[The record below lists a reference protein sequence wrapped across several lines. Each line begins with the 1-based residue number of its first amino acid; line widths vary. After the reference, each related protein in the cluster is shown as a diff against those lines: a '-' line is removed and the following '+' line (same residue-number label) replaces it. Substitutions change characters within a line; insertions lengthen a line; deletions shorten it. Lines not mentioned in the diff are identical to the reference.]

1 MLRFTIRRLAWAVPT
16 LLLVTFLVYVALR
29 LGTDPLQSYLR
40 TNPRASKEKIEQYKS
55 VNGLSSN
62 YVLGY
67 FHWLKNFVT
76 FNWPRS
82 IKGSREVWPELKDA
96 MANTIRLGTFATVVG
111 VSIGL
116 FVGMFAALKP
126 GSRRDVA
133 VNTGAFLGVSIPP
146 YITAVLFQLVFAV
159 YWSRWFGKTLF
170 PTSGVYPPGHIGF
183 DLVLMLKHMA
193 LPMMV
198 VAIQVI
204 ATYSRYMRSSLLDV
218 MNSDGCANDTT
229 YFNYIDVYD
238 YPVAGFTS
246 RPNPASI
253 LNPSVQFVDTSSADV
268 VYFDWTF
275 YDSTNTMIGS
285 DYVQNPIYNFSG
297 LIEQQYYIQLYVEN
311 QNGCSDTV
319 YGTQIVEGEYAFFLP
334 NSFTPNGDGLN
345 DSFFPVGD
353 KISVENYSFKIFNR
367 WGEMIFSTNDFNEKW
382 DGTYQNN
389 ALSSDAYIWKIDL
402 VDSQSG
408 EEKSLKGY
416 VLLSR

>member
-1 MLRFTIRRLAWAVPT
+1 MRRLAWAVPT

-170 PTSGVYPPGHIGF
+170 PTSGVYPPGHTGF
-183 DLVLMLKHMA
+183 NLVLMLKHMA

-218 MNSDGCANDTT
+218 MNSDFMRTARSKGISERQVLLKHGVRNALIPVVTIAALDIGSIIGGLIISENIFAYPGMGL
-229 YFNYIDVYD
+229 YFLDSFTNGDFPLLMPWMVLV
-238 YPVAGFTS
+238 VASTLMF
-246 RPNPASI
+246 N
-253 LNPSVQFVDTSSADV
+253 LVADV
-268 VYFDWTF
+268 
-275 YDSTNTMIGS
+275 S
-285 DYVQNPIYNFSG
+285 
-297 LIEQQYYIQLYVEN
+297 
-311 QNGCSDTV
+311 
-319 YGTQIVEGEYAFFLP
+319 YAFLDP
-334 NSFTPNGDGLN
+334 RIRLD
-345 DSFFPVGD
+345 
-353 KISVENYSFKIFNR
+353 
-367 WGEMIFSTNDFNEKW
+367 
-382 DGTYQNN
+382 
-389 ALSSDAYIWKIDL
+389 
-402 VDSQSG
+402 
-408 EEKSLKGY
+408 
-416 VLLSR
+416 

>member
-1 MLRFTIRRLAWAVPT
+1 
-16 LLLVTFLVYVALR
+16 VTFLVYVALR

-82 IKGSREVWPELKDA
+82 IKVSREVWPELKDA

-116 FVGMFAALKP
+116 LVGMFAALKP

-170 PTSGVYPPGHIGF
+170 PTSGVYPPGHTGF
-183 DLVLMLKHMA
+183 NLVLMLKHMA

-218 MNSDGCANDTT
+218 MNSDFMRTARSKGISERQVLLKHGVRNALIPVVTIAALDIGSIIGGLIISENIFAYPGMGL
-229 YFNYIDVYD
+229 YFLDSFTNGDFPLLMPWMVLV
-238 YPVAGFTS
+238 VASTLMF
-246 RPNPASI
+246 NLI
-253 LNPSVQFVDTSSADV
+253 ADV
-268 VYFDWTF
+268 
-275 YDSTNTMIGS
+275 S
-285 DYVQNPIYNFSG
+285 
-297 LIEQQYYIQLYVEN
+297 
-311 QNGCSDTV
+311 
-319 YGTQIVEGEYAFFLP
+319 YAFLDP
-334 NSFTPNGDGLN
+334 RIRLD
-345 DSFFPVGD
+345 
-353 KISVENYSFKIFNR
+353 
-367 WGEMIFSTNDFNEKW
+367 
-382 DGTYQNN
+382 
-389 ALSSDAYIWKIDL
+389 
-402 VDSQSG
+402 
-408 EEKSLKGY
+408 
-416 VLLSR
+416 

>member
-183 DLVLMLKHMA
+183 NLVLMLKHMA

-218 MNSDGCANDTT
+218 MNSDFMRTARSKGISERQVLLKHGVRNALIPVVTIAALDIGSIIGGLIISENIFAYPGMGL
-229 YFNYIDVYD
+229 YFLDSFTNGDFPLLMPWMVLV
-238 YPVAGFTS
+238 VASTLMF
-246 RPNPASI
+246 N
-253 LNPSVQFVDTSSADV
+253 LVADV
-268 VYFDWTF
+268 
-275 YDSTNTMIGS
+275 S
-285 DYVQNPIYNFSG
+285 
-297 LIEQQYYIQLYVEN
+297 
-311 QNGCSDTV
+311 
-319 YGTQIVEGEYAFFLP
+319 YAFLDP
-334 NSFTPNGDGLN
+334 RIRLD
-345 DSFFPVGD
+345 
-353 KISVENYSFKIFNR
+353 
-367 WGEMIFSTNDFNEKW
+367 
-382 DGTYQNN
+382 
-389 ALSSDAYIWKIDL
+389 
-402 VDSQSG
+402 
-408 EEKSLKGY
+408 
-416 VLLSR
+416 

>member
-159 YWSRWFGKTLF
+159 YWSRWFGHTLF
-170 PTSGVYPPGHIGF
+170 PTSGVYPAGHSGF
-183 DLVLMLKHMA
+183 NLVLMLKHMA

-218 MNSDGCANDTT
+218 MNSDFMRTARSKGISERQVLLKHGVRNALIPVVTIAALDIGSIIGGLIISENIFAYPGMGL
-229 YFNYIDVYD
+229 YFLDSFTNGDFPLLMPWMVLV
-238 YPVAGFTS
+238 VASTLMF
-246 RPNPASI
+246 NLI
-253 LNPSVQFVDTSSADV
+253 ADV
-268 VYFDWTF
+268 
-275 YDSTNTMIGS
+275 S
-285 DYVQNPIYNFSG
+285 
-297 LIEQQYYIQLYVEN
+297 
-311 QNGCSDTV
+311 
-319 YGTQIVEGEYAFFLP
+319 YAFLDP
-334 NSFTPNGDGLN
+334 RIRLD
-345 DSFFPVGD
+345 
-353 KISVENYSFKIFNR
+353 
-367 WGEMIFSTNDFNEKW
+367 
-382 DGTYQNN
+382 
-389 ALSSDAYIWKIDL
+389 
-402 VDSQSG
+402 
-408 EEKSLKGY
+408 
-416 VLLSR
+416 

>member
-1 MLRFTIRRLAWAVPT
+1 MRRLAWALPT
-16 LLLVTFLVYVALR
+16 LLLVTFLVYIALR

-96 MANTIRLGTFATVVG
+96 MANTIRLGTFASVVG

-170 PTSGVYPPGHIGF
+170 PTSGVYPPGHTGF
-183 DLVLMLKHMA
+183 NLVLMLKHMA

-218 MNSDGCANDTT
+218 MNSDFMRTARSKGISERQVLLKHGVRNALIPVVTIAALDVGGIIGGLIISENIFAYPGMGL
-229 YFNYIDVYD
+229 YFLDSFTNGDFPLLMPWMVLV
-238 YPVAGFTS
+238 VASTLMF
-246 RPNPASI
+246 N
-253 LNPSVQFVDTSSADV
+253 LVADV
-268 VYFDWTF
+268 
-275 YDSTNTMIGS
+275 S
-285 DYVQNPIYNFSG
+285 
-297 LIEQQYYIQLYVEN
+297 
-311 QNGCSDTV
+311 
-319 YGTQIVEGEYAFFLP
+319 YAFLDP
-334 NSFTPNGDGLN
+334 RIRLD
-345 DSFFPVGD
+345 
-353 KISVENYSFKIFNR
+353 
-367 WGEMIFSTNDFNEKW
+367 
-382 DGTYQNN
+382 
-389 ALSSDAYIWKIDL
+389 
-402 VDSQSG
+402 
-408 EEKSLKGY
+408 
-416 VLLSR
+416 

>member
-1 MLRFTIRRLAWAVPT
+1 VPT

-170 PTSGVYPPGHIGF
+170 PTSGVYPPGHTGF
-183 DLVLMLKHMA
+183 NLVLMLKHMA

-218 MNSDGCANDTT
+218 MNSDFMRTARSKGISERQVLLKHGVRNALIPVVTIAALDIGSIIGGLIISENIFAYPGMGL
-229 YFNYIDVYD
+229 YFLDSFTNGDFPLLMPWMVLV
-238 YPVAGFTS
+238 VASTLMF
-246 RPNPASI
+246 NLI
-253 LNPSVQFVDTSSADV
+253 ADV
-268 VYFDWTF
+268 
-275 YDSTNTMIGS
+275 S
-285 DYVQNPIYNFSG
+285 
-297 LIEQQYYIQLYVEN
+297 
-311 QNGCSDTV
+311 
-319 YGTQIVEGEYAFFLP
+319 YAFLDP
-334 NSFTPNGDGLN
+334 RIRLD
-345 DSFFPVGD
+345 
-353 KISVENYSFKIFNR
+353 
-367 WGEMIFSTNDFNEKW
+367 
-382 DGTYQNN
+382 
-389 ALSSDAYIWKIDL
+389 
-402 VDSQSG
+402 
-408 EEKSLKGY
+408 
-416 VLLSR
+416 

>member
-1 MLRFTIRRLAWAVPT
+1 MRRLAWAVPT
-16 LLLVTFLVYVALR
+16 LLLVTFLVYIALR

-170 PTSGVYPPGHIGF
+170 PTSGVYPPGHTGF
-183 DLVLMLKHMA
+183 NLVLMLKHMA

-218 MNSDGCANDTT
+218 MNSDFMRTARSKGISERQILLKHGVRNALIPVVTIAALDIGSIIGGLIISENIFAYPGMGL
-229 YFNYIDVYD
+229 YFLDSFTNGDFPLLMPWMVLV
-238 YPVAGFTS
+238 VASTLMF
-246 RPNPASI
+246 N
-253 LNPSVQFVDTSSADV
+253 LVADV
-268 VYFDWTF
+268 
-275 YDSTNTMIGS
+275 S
-285 DYVQNPIYNFSG
+285 
-297 LIEQQYYIQLYVEN
+297 
-311 QNGCSDTV
+311 
-319 YGTQIVEGEYAFFLP
+319 YAFLDP
-334 NSFTPNGDGLN
+334 RIRLD
-345 DSFFPVGD
+345 
-353 KISVENYSFKIFNR
+353 
-367 WGEMIFSTNDFNEKW
+367 
-382 DGTYQNN
+382 
-389 ALSSDAYIWKIDL
+389 
-402 VDSQSG
+402 
-408 EEKSLKGY
+408 
-416 VLLSR
+416 

>member
-67 FHWLKNFVT
+67 FNWLKNFVT

-116 FVGMFAALKP
+116 LVGMFAALKP

-218 MNSDGCANDTT
+218 MNSDFMRTARSKGISERQVLLKHGVRNALIPVVTIAALDIGSIIGGLIISENIFAYPGMGL
-229 YFNYIDVYD
+229 YFLDSFTNGDFPLLMPWMVLV
-238 YPVAGFTS
+238 VASTLMF
-246 RPNPASI
+246 NLI
-253 LNPSVQFVDTSSADV
+253 ADV
-268 VYFDWTF
+268 
-275 YDSTNTMIGS
+275 S
-285 DYVQNPIYNFSG
+285 
-297 LIEQQYYIQLYVEN
+297 
-311 QNGCSDTV
+311 
-319 YGTQIVEGEYAFFLP
+319 YAFLDP
-334 NSFTPNGDGLN
+334 RIRLD
-345 DSFFPVGD
+345 
-353 KISVENYSFKIFNR
+353 
-367 WGEMIFSTNDFNEKW
+367 
-382 DGTYQNN
+382 
-389 ALSSDAYIWKIDL
+389 
-402 VDSQSG
+402 
-408 EEKSLKGY
+408 
-416 VLLSR
+416 

>member
-1 MLRFTIRRLAWAVPT
+1 VPT

-218 MNSDGCANDTT
+218 LNSDFMRTARSKGISERQILLKHGVRNALIPVVTIAALDIGSIIGGLIISENIFAYPGMGL
-229 YFNYIDVYD
+229 YFLDSFTNGDFPLLMPWMVLV
-238 YPVAGFTS
+238 VASTLMF
-246 RPNPASI
+246 N
-253 LNPSVQFVDTSSADV
+253 LVADV
-268 VYFDWTF
+268 
-275 YDSTNTMIGS
+275 S
-285 DYVQNPIYNFSG
+285 
-297 LIEQQYYIQLYVEN
+297 
-311 QNGCSDTV
+311 
-319 YGTQIVEGEYAFFLP
+319 YAFLDP
-334 NSFTPNGDGLN
+334 RIRLD
-345 DSFFPVGD
+345 
-353 KISVENYSFKIFNR
+353 
-367 WGEMIFSTNDFNEKW
+367 
-382 DGTYQNN
+382 
-389 ALSSDAYIWKIDL
+389 
-402 VDSQSG
+402 
-408 EEKSLKGY
+408 
-416 VLLSR
+416 

>member
-159 YWSRWFGKTLF
+159 YWSRWFGHTLF
-170 PTSGVYPPGHIGF
+170 PTSGVYPPGHSGF
-183 DLVLMLKHMA
+183 NLVLMLKHMA

-218 MNSDGCANDTT
+218 MNSDFMRTARSKGISERQVLLKHGVRNALIPVVTIAALDIGSIIGGLIISENIFAYPGMGL
-229 YFNYIDVYD
+229 YFLDSFTNGDFPLLMPWMVLV
-238 YPVAGFTS
+238 VASTLMF
-246 RPNPASI
+246 NLI
-253 LNPSVQFVDTSSADV
+253 ADV
-268 VYFDWTF
+268 
-275 YDSTNTMIGS
+275 S
-285 DYVQNPIYNFSG
+285 
-297 LIEQQYYIQLYVEN
+297 
-311 QNGCSDTV
+311 
-319 YGTQIVEGEYAFFLP
+319 YAFLDP
-334 NSFTPNGDGLN
+334 RIRLD
-345 DSFFPVGD
+345 
-353 KISVENYSFKIFNR
+353 
-367 WGEMIFSTNDFNEKW
+367 
-382 DGTYQNN
+382 
-389 ALSSDAYIWKIDL
+389 
-402 VDSQSG
+402 
-408 EEKSLKGY
+408 
-416 VLLSR
+416 

>member
-1 MLRFTIRRLAWAVPT
+1 MRRLAWALPT
-16 LLLVTFLVYVALR
+16 LLLVTFLVYIALR

-170 PTSGVYPPGHIGF
+170 PTSGVYPPGHTGF
-183 DLVLMLKHMA
+183 NLVLMLKYMA

-218 MNSDGCANDTT
+218 LNSDFMRTARSKGISERQVLLKHGVRNALIPVVTIAALDIGSIIGGLIISENIFAYPGMGL
-229 YFNYIDVYD
+229 YFLDSFTNGDFPLLMPWMVLV
-238 YPVAGFTS
+238 VASTLMF
-246 RPNPASI
+246 N
-253 LNPSVQFVDTSSADV
+253 LVADV
-268 VYFDWTF
+268 
-275 YDSTNTMIGS
+275 S
-285 DYVQNPIYNFSG
+285 
-297 LIEQQYYIQLYVEN
+297 
-311 QNGCSDTV
+311 
-319 YGTQIVEGEYAFFLP
+319 YAFLDP
-334 NSFTPNGDGLN
+334 RIRLD
-345 DSFFPVGD
+345 
-353 KISVENYSFKIFNR
+353 
-367 WGEMIFSTNDFNEKW
+367 
-382 DGTYQNN
+382 
-389 ALSSDAYIWKIDL
+389 
-402 VDSQSG
+402 
-408 EEKSLKGY
+408 
-416 VLLSR
+416 

>member
-1 MLRFTIRRLAWAVPT
+1 MRRLAWAVPT

-183 DLVLMLKHMA
+183 NLVLMLKHMA

-218 MNSDGCANDTT
+218 MNSDFMRTARSKGISERQVLLKHGVRNALIPVVTIAALDIGSIIGGLIISENIFAYPGMGL
-229 YFNYIDVYD
+229 YFLDSFTNGDFPLLMPWMVLV
-238 YPVAGFTS
+238 VASTLMF
-246 RPNPASI
+246 NLI
-253 LNPSVQFVDTSSADV
+253 ADV
-268 VYFDWTF
+268 
-275 YDSTNTMIGS
+275 S
-285 DYVQNPIYNFSG
+285 
-297 LIEQQYYIQLYVEN
+297 
-311 QNGCSDTV
+311 
-319 YGTQIVEGEYAFFLP
+319 YAFLDP
-334 NSFTPNGDGLN
+334 RIRLD
-345 DSFFPVGD
+345 
-353 KISVENYSFKIFNR
+353 
-367 WGEMIFSTNDFNEKW
+367 
-382 DGTYQNN
+382 
-389 ALSSDAYIWKIDL
+389 
-402 VDSQSG
+402 
-408 EEKSLKGY
+408 
-416 VLLSR
+416 

>member
-1 MLRFTIRRLAWAVPT
+1 MRRLAWAVPT
-16 LLLVTFLVYVALR
+16 LLLVTFLVYIALR

-170 PTSGVYPPGHIGF
+170 PTSGVYPPGHTGF
-183 DLVLMLKHMA
+183 NLVLMLKHMA

-218 MNSDGCANDTT
+218 MNSDFMRTARSKGISERQVLLRHGVRNALIPVVTIAALDVGGIIGGLIISENIFAYPGMGL
-229 YFNYIDVYD
+229 YFLDSFTNGDFPLLMPWMVLV
-238 YPVAGFTS
+238 VASTLMF
-246 RPNPASI
+246 N
-253 LNPSVQFVDTSSADV
+253 LVADV
-268 VYFDWTF
+268 
-275 YDSTNTMIGS
+275 S
-285 DYVQNPIYNFSG
+285 
-297 LIEQQYYIQLYVEN
+297 
-311 QNGCSDTV
+311 
-319 YGTQIVEGEYAFFLP
+319 YAFLDP
-334 NSFTPNGDGLN
+334 RIRLD
-345 DSFFPVGD
+345 
-353 KISVENYSFKIFNR
+353 
-367 WGEMIFSTNDFNEKW
+367 
-382 DGTYQNN
+382 
-389 ALSSDAYIWKIDL
+389 
-402 VDSQSG
+402 
-408 EEKSLKGY
+408 
-416 VLLSR
+416 